1 MMKQLNIN
9 KMNYL
14 NFNTMRT
21 LAFTMLMFLT
31 LSLKA
36 QFKEVVR
43 FMGIPVDGPKSEI
56 NSKLENKGFTYNGD
70 DDFLNGR
77 FNGEDVNV
85 FVHTNNGI
93 VDRIMVVYANPIN
106 ESNIKIKFNTLV
118 RQFENNDKY
127 MSSEENQYIGDDVD
141 ISYEMLVN
149 KKRFEASFHQCYTK
163 EEIDVIKPY
172 INDNYEILIEA
183 FKQSFSD
190 YMEQE
195 GVAFGDDREE
205 NVNGLMML
213 FSLYYAIN
221 NDVWFMI
228 SESNRYDYF
237 NINIYYDNLSNRP
250 NGEDL

>member
-1 MMKQLNIN
+1 MI
-9 KMNYL
+9 
-14 NFNTMRT
+14 
-21 LAFTMLMFLT
+21 
-31 LSLKA
+31 
-36 QFKEVVR
+36 
-43 FMGIPVDGPKSEI
+43 
-56 NSKLENKGFTYNGD
+56 SKLEKKGFTYNREED
-70 DDFLNGR
+70 WLEGR
-77 FNGEDVNV
+77 FNGEQVGV
-85 FVHTNNGI
+85 FVHVNNDV
-93 VDRIMVVYANPIN
+93 VDRIMVATSNPVS
-106 ESNIKIKFNTLV
+106 ETDIKIKFNTLV
-118 RQFENNDKY
+118 SQFENNDKY
-127 MSSEENQYIGDDVD
+127 MPVEENQYIGDDVD
-141 ISYEMLVN
+141 ISYEMSIN
-149 KKRFEASFHQCYTK
+149 NKRFQASFHQCYTK

-172 INDNYEILIEA
+172 IDDNYEILMEA

-228 SESNRYDYF
+228 SESNRYNYY